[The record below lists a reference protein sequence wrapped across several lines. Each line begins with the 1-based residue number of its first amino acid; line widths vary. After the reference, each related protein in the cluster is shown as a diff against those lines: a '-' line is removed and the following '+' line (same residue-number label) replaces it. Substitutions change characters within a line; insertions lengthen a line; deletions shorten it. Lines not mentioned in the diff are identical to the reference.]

1 MMPWRMR
8 RARARRVR
16 DGGVGGC
23 SGGALSLGKVP
34 ARVARLRTLLAM
46 PRTLHA
52 PALTRLADALCADAA
67 RNAAGGKQQLLSK
80 G

>member
-1 MMPWRMR
+1 
-8 RARARRVR
+8 
-16 DGGVGGC
+16 
-23 SGGALSLGKVP
+23 VP

-52 PALTRLADALCADAA
+52 PALTRLADALRADAA
-67 RNAAGGKQQLLSK
+67 RGATTGKRQLLNK